1 MDVRRI
7 NTNASRTYLF
17 PGSEERRGEK
27 KRKEK
32 KRGTIFTMKITRG
45 SCFRIGGRYI
55 GAATKIVNQTV
66 LEMERPGLIT
76 RSQDRI
82 GCALNGSKASY
93 YDNVPKEK
101 SSL

>member
-1 MDVRRI
+1 M
-7 NTNASRTYLF
+7 
-17 PGSEERRGEK
+17 
-27 KRKEK
+27 
-32 KRGTIFTMKITRG
+32 IFTMKITTA
-45 SCFRIGGRYI
+45 SCCTIVGRYI

-82 GCALNGSKASY
+82 GCTVNGSKASY
-93 YDNVPKEK
+93 YGNVPKEK